1 MDLLRDLGSYLFF
14 ISTVAGVL
22 VYFSHFHDVD
32 NYLVSHLFKNEAKRN
47 NDAVKLYTG

>member
-1 MDLLRDLGSYLFF
+1 MNIMRDLGSYLFF

-22 VYFSHFHDVD
+22 VYFSHFHDTE

-47 NDAVKLYTG
+47 TDAVKLYTG

>member
-22 VYFSHFHDVD
+22 VYFSHFHVVD

-47 NDAVKLYTG
+47 SDAVKLYTG